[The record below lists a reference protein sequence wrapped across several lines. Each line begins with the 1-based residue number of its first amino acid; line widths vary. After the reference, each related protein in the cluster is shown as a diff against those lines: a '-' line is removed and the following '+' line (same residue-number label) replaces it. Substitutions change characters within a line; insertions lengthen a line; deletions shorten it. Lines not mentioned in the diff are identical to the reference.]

1 MNRHISTICAGLLGV
16 SLAVACS
23 KKADAPAATGKRG
36 AGGKGVA
43 FPVEVIKVTAD
54 PHVVDIQAPGVVD
67 AFEHVQITARV
78 SGVIDK
84 VTFVEGQDV
93 KIGQVM
99 AFIDSRRYAL
109 SVSSAKAALEGA
121 QAAEA
126 DAEAS
131 LNRRKG
137 ASESNPGVIAAE
149 ELETYQTKLRT
160 AQASVDQ
167 AQEALKLAQLNL
179 DDSNLKTPVAGTVQT
194 RSVETGQYVQAG
206 TVVATLLQRDPML
219 LHFNVTSSEAPRL
232 KVGMPVEFTLKDSA
246 TKYTGKITL
255 VAGAADPDSRL
266 VPATAQI
273 DSQDTHQF
281 WLRPGSFAQVEVKMP
296 STRVFAMIPQTAA
309 RPSERGFL
317 AYVVTGEVAHEHTL
331 QLGLH
336 TPDGLVEVKSGLNA
350 GDMLVTRGVEALSD
364 GSKVKVVTTMPAGT
378 SDEVSDAGA
387 TGAAAPGGSAAGL
400 AAAAVANGSDG
411 TAKPHKHRDGGAP
424 PSSVAAA
431 GEP

>member
-1 MNRHISTICAGLLGV
+1 MRRAISAFGWGLLGISV
-16 SLAVACS
+16 VVACS
-23 KKADAPAATGKRG
+23 HKADAPAATTGKRG
-36 AGGKGVA
+36 AAGKGVA
-43 FPVEVIKVTAD
+43 FPVEAIKVTAD
-54 PHVVDIQAPGVVD
+54 PHTVDIQAPGVVD

-93 KIGQVM
+93 KVGQVM
-99 AFIDSRRYAL
+99 AYIDSRRYSL

-121 QAAEA
+121 TAAAA

-160 AQASVDQ
+160 AQASVDV
-167 AQEALKLAQLNL
+167 AKEALKLAQLNL

-219 LHFNVTSSEAPRL
+219 LHFNVTTSEAPRL
-232 KVGMPVEFTLKDSA
+232 KVGMPVEFTLKDSQ
-246 TKYTGKITL
+246 TRYTGKITL
-255 VAGAADPDSRL
+255 IAGAADAESRL
-266 VPATAQI
+266 IPATAQI
-273 DSQDTHQF
+273 DTQDSHQF

-296 STRVFAMIPQTAA
+296 STRAFVMIPQTAA

-317 AYVVTGEVAHEHTL
+317 AYVIVGDVAHEHTL

-336 TPDGLVEVKSGLNA
+336 TPEGMVEVKSGLNA
-350 GDMLVTRGVEALSD
+350 GDMLVTRGVEALTD
-364 GSKVKVVTTMPAGT
+364 GTKVKVVTTMPAGT
-378 SDEVSDAGA
+378 SDEGADAGA
-387 TGAAAPGGSAAGL
+387 APTGSAAL
-400 AAAAVANGSDG
+400 ATAATTAAVDG
-411 TAKPHKHRDGGAP
+411 ARPHKHRDGGAP
-424 PSSVAAA
+424 ASVAA

>member
-1 MNRHISTICAGLLGV
+1 MIGHSRTFCAFFLGF
-16 SLAVACS
+16 SLVGACS
-23 KKADAPAATGKRG
+23 HKAAEPAAGGKRG
-36 AGGKGVA
+36 ATKGIA
-43 FPVEVIKVTAD
+43 FPVEVLQVTAD
-54 PHVVDIQAPGVVD
+54 PHTVDITAPGVVD

-93 KIGQVM
+93 KTGQVM
-99 AFIDSRRYAL
+99 AYIDSRRYAL

-121 QAAEA
+121 QAAAA
-126 DAEAS
+126 DAQAS

-137 ASESNPGVIAAE
+137 ASEANPGVIAAE
-149 ELETYQTKLRT
+149 ELETFQTKLRT

-167 AQEALKLAQLNL
+167 SKEALKLAQLNL

-219 LHFNVTSSEAPRL
+219 LHFNVTTAEAPRL
-232 KVGMPVEFTLKDSA
+232 KVGMPVEFTLKESQQ
-246 TKYTGKITL
+246 KYTGKITL
-255 VAGAADPDSRL
+255 VAGAADSESRL

-273 DSQDTHQF
+273 DTTDKHQF

-296 STRVFAMIPQTAA
+296 STRAFPMIPQTAA

-317 AYVVTGEVAHEHTL
+317 AYVVSGDTAHEHTL
-331 QLGLH
+331 VLGLH
-336 TPDGLVEVKSGLNA
+336 TPEGMVEVKSGLTA
-350 GDMLVTRGVEALSD
+350 GDVLVTRGVEALSE
-364 GSKVKVVTTMPAGT
+364 GAKVKVVTNLPAGMGGP
-378 SDEVSDAGA
+378 EMSDAGA
-387 TGAAAPGGSAAGL
+387 PAQASPAPSGAAPEASAAAG
-400 AAAAVANGSDG
+400 DR
-411 TAKPHKHRDGGAP
+411 PHKRRDGGAAP
-424 PSSVAAA
+424 VAA

>member
-1 MNRHISTICAGLLGV
+1 MNRRNVTISAGFLGLC
-16 SLAVACS
+16 LAVGCA
-23 KKADAPAATGKRG
+23 KKTDAPAAASGKRG

-43 FPVEVIKVTAD
+43 FPVEVVKVTAD

-84 VTFVEGQDV
+84 VTFVEGQEV
-93 KIGQVM
+93 KVGQVM

-121 QAAEA
+121 EAAEA
-126 DAEAS
+126 DAQAS

-137 ASESNPGVIAAE
+137 ASEANPGVIATE

-167 AQEALKLAQLNL
+167 SKEALKLAQLNL

-232 KVGMPVEFTLKDSA
+232 KVGMSVEFTLKDSQS
-246 TKYTGKITL
+246 KYTGKITL
-255 VAGAADPDSRL
+255 VAGAADAESRL

-273 DSQDTHQF
+273 DNQDNHQF

-296 STRVFAMIPQTAA
+296 STRIFAMIPQTAA

-317 AYVVTGEVAHEHTL
+317 AFVVSGDVAHEHTL

-336 TPDGLVEVKSGLNA
+336 TPDGMVEVKSGLNA
-350 GDMLVTRGVEALSD
+350 GDMLVTRGVEALTD
-364 GSKVKVVTTMPAGT
+364 GAKVKVVTSMPAGT
-378 SDEVSDAGA
+378 SDEVREG
-387 TGAAAPGGSAAGL
+387 GVAAPGGSAAGL
-400 AAAAVANGSDG
+400 AAAAVANGAADG
-411 TAKPHKHRDGGAP
+411 AAKHKHRDGGAAP
-424 PSSVAAA
+424 VAA

>member
-1 MNRHISTICAGLLGV
+1 
-16 SLAVACS
+16 
-23 KKADAPAATGKRG
+23 
-36 AGGKGVA
+36 
-43 FPVEVIKVTAD
+43 
-54 PHVVDIQAPGVVD
+54 VVD

-99 AFIDSRRYAL
+99 AFIDSRRYSL

-121 QAAEA
+121 EAAEA

-167 AQEALKLAQLNL
+167 SKEALKLAQLNL

-232 KVGMPVEFTLKDSA
+232 KVGMPVEFTLKDSQ

-255 VAGAADPDSRL
+255 VAGAADPESRL

-317 AYVVTGEVAHEHTL
+317 AYVVIGDVAHEHTL

-336 TPDGLVEVKSGLNA
+336 TPDGMVEVKSGLNA
-350 GDMLVTRGVEALSD
+350 GDMLVTRGVEALAD
-364 GSKVKVVTTMPAGT
+364 GSKVKVVTQMPAGT
-378 SDEVSDAGA
+378 SDEVSDA
-387 TGAAAPGGSAAGL
+387 GAAAPGGSAAGL
-400 AAAAVANGSDG
+400 AAAANGADG
-411 TAKPHKHRDGGAP
+411 AAKPHKHRDGGAP
-424 PSSVAAA
+424 PASVAAA